1 MIFHFLAMG
10 SWVERDITQIPVRMG
25 GSTTL
30 SVTGRR
36 QGQAVMNHPAVFGS
50 APLSNIAQPHD
61 MGRQSIQAP
70 FRLTTQL

>member
-1 MIFHFLAMG
+1 
-10 SWVERDITQIPVRMG
+10 
-25 GSTTL
+25 
-30 SVTGRR
+30 
-36 QGQAVMNHPAVFGS
+36 MNHPAVFGS